1 MKDNLKEAKETLR
14 DLIIGIIL
22 CAVILIAASMIL
34 LGRRYSIIF
43 GIGLGA
49 IGAAIVAIHMF
60 YSLNKSLDLGEEDA
74 IKRERVMAVIRMVIM
89 GLVAVIGI
97 IFPQYFHVLGIFAG
111 LLSLKIS
118 AYLQPLLHNYI
129 LKPKEKG
136 EGR

>member
-14 DLIIGIIL
+14 DLIIGIVL
-22 CAVILIAASMIL
+22 YAVMLIAGSMIL
-34 LGRRYSIIF
+34 FGRKYSIIC

-49 IGAAIVAIHMF
+49 LGAVAVAVHMF
-60 YSLNKSLDLGEEDA
+60 YSLNRSLDLGENGA
-74 IKRERVMAVIRMVIM
+74 VKRERFMVVIRMVIM
-89 GLVAVIGI
+89 GVVAMVGI

-111 LLSLKIS
+111 LLGLKIS

-129 LKPKEKG
+129 LKPKEKN

>member
-1 MKDNLKEAKETLR
+1 MNNNLKEAKETLKE
-14 DLIIGIIL
+14 LIIGIVIYAIIL
-22 CAVILIAASMIL
+22 CIGSMVL
-34 LGRRYSIIF
+34 FRRQYSIVC

-49 IGAAIVAIHMF
+49 AGAIMVAMHMF
-60 YSLNKSLDLGEEDA
+60 WSLNKSLDLGENGA
-74 IKRERVMAVIRMVIM
+74 VKRERFMVVLRMVIM
-89 GLVAVIGI
+89 GLIAAIGI
-97 IFPQYFHVLGIFAG
+97 IFSQKFHVWGIFVG